1 MIFPAWTLS
10 AAGIACGAS
19 VGALLRWRLGVWL
32 NPPPPALPYGTL
44 AANWLGCLLMGLLM
58 HTLRHDMQRLVFLTG
73 FLGSLTTLSAFSAET
88 VESLLQGRW
97 PQALLLFLLH
107 GAGGILCCLAG
118 WQLCRFVQT
127 V

>member
-1 MIFPAWTLS
+1 MPPLLLKSLCVAAGAVGGAWLRWLLAARFNHLS
-10 AAGIACGAS
+10 AA
-19 VGALLRWRLGVWL
+19 
-32 NPPPPALPYGTL
+32 LPLGTL
-44 AANWLGCLLMGLLM
+44 AANLSGCLLIGIVLALNLPEHWKLL
-58 HTLRHDMQRLVFLTG
+58 LATG